1 MTYQVEFTAGAL
13 RDIQAL
19 PPSVAWAVVAFC
31 DGALADNPQR
41 VGKAL
46 RWQFEGLYSARRGGY
61 RIIYSI
67 VEEQV
72 LVDVVRIRHRRRVY
86 RD

>member
-1 MTYQVEFTAGAL
+1 MEFTAGAL
-13 RDIQAL
+13 RDLQAL

-31 DGALADNPQR
+31 DGPLTGQPRR

-61 RIIYSI
+61 RIIYRI
-67 VEEQV
+67 VEDRVVVE
-72 LVDVVRIRHRRRVY
+72 VVRIRHRRSVY